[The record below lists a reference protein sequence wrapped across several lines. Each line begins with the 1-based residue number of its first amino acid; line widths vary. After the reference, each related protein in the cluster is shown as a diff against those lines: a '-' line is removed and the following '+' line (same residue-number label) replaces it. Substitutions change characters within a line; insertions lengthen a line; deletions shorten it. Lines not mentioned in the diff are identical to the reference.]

1 MIHIERVHSDL
12 IKHFEFYQNSLG
24 EDVELIEKKGFP
36 EFNNSISKY
45 SLDSFVKSALNN
57 FNQSCL
63 GTGQDRDLQIR
74 LLSHYHTLAKAF
86 FKIAY
91 NEGKEVEVNFTGT
104 PVKHIG
110 REYKSGVGFNDWLKA
125 WGVFTVFDD
134 REGLELLQSIPESVM
149 EKSNMSWVYLHRSIL
164 TILQNIYNPNVK
176 MGELILEAMRA
187 TDPKVGGYRQ
197 DNEAQEWVLYNYE
210 PLIRVY
216 EALFRRNEK
225 DFNEVLIE
233 ALELHKKYWGDEK
246 SGRNNE
252 SDGWISWLLLAP
264 AATAV
269 RFGMKLEV
277 TSDYI
282 PEWLVNGLEKKS

>member
-1 MIHIERVHSDL
+1 MKNIERAHSDYNDRFEYFQNKL
-12 IKHFEFYQNSLG
+12 NNKIK
-24 EDVELIEKKGFP
+24 LIEERGYPMFETTIHRYNLDDFFKGALDD
-36 EFNNSISKY
+36 FNE
-45 SLDSFVKSALNN
+45 
-57 FNQSCL
+57 SCL
-63 GTGQDRDLQIR
+63 GTGQDRELQIR

-86 FKIAY
+86 FKLAY

-110 REYKSGVGFNDWLKA
+110 REYKSGVGFLDWLKA

-134 REGLELLQSIPESVM
+134 REGLELLQSIPDSVM
-149 EKSNMSWVYLHRSIL
+149 DKANLKWHQLDRSIFAML
-164 TILQNIYNPNVK
+164 KNIYNPSVD
-176 MGELILEAMRA
+176 MHALIIRAMKD
-187 TDPKVGGYRQ
+187 TDANEFPFLK
-197 DNEAQEWVLYNYE
+197 DNEALEWVLYNFE

-225 DFNEVLIE
+225 DFNETLIE

-246 SGRNNE
+246 STRNNE

-282 PEWLVNGLEKKS
+282 PEWLVNGLDN